1 MLAKL
6 LTWATSSPS
15 VDVEMVEEVHAQL
28 DEARR
33 ELETLRDQLAVA
45 AAPPHPGT
53 QPVPASDD
61 SMRAALAEQSSG
73 PAAET
78 ALLHEAWM
86 KLERSQTRFE
96 SRAHFIAV
104 AAKAM
109 RQILVNRARDRDTA
123 KRGGGARR
131 TTLTG
136 LGESQD
142 TVDLLALD
150 RALDALEEVD
160 PDAARVVLMRAFG
173 GLTLAEVAEV
183 LEVSERSVSRSWR
196 FARAFLKDALG
207 GA

>member
-1 MLAKL
+1 M
-6 LTWATSSPS
+6 WATRPWAIDPEARILPLLSSLHPGAC
-15 VDVEMVEEVHAQL
+15 VAQDLPALDPELYAQL
-28 DEARR
+28 R
-33 ELETLRDQLAVA
+33 
-45 AAPPHPGT
+45 
-53 QPVPASDD
+53 
-61 SMRAALAEQSSG
+61 ALASRVRGSRGATLQ
-73 PAAET
+73 PT

>member
-1 MLAKL
+1 MAQDLPAL
-6 LTWATSSPS
+6 DPELY
-15 VDVEMVEEVHAQL
+15 AQL
-28 DEARR
+28 R
-33 ELETLRDQLAVA
+33 
-45 AAPPHPGT
+45 
-53 QPVPASDD
+53 
-61 SMRAALAEQSSG
+61 ALASRVRGSRGATLQ
-73 PAAET
+73 PT

-183 LEVSERSVSRSWR
+183 LEVSERMTS
-196 FARAFLKDALG
+196 AT
-207 GA
+207 